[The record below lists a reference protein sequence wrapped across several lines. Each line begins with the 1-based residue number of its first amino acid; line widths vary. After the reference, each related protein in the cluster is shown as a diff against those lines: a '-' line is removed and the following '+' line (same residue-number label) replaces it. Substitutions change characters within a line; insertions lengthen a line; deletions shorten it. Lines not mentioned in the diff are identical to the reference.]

1 MGKLL
6 QRIEDHL
13 WADFADPQGER
24 DACGHG
30 SISPTKNDKHARAK
44 ITINVKTYE
53 HADVG
58 GFNEWFRNINPG
70 YAEITVTVKDSRFSS
85 MAGEC
90 LDEPDKVYSG
100 AIRLMNPKMDQFIK
114 NIIKNPCA
122 ALQVFHKV
130 ALERGVSVQY
140 FCGRYNDQPRPKIH
154 GVKNNCF
161 DQEGYVRAYQLE
173 NKAYAEE
180 QGKNSVIGWA
190 EGKCV
195 RLGKKAVG
203 PESGYTNCLWREPSE
218 FADKCS
224 GDWKTWKA
232 SGRPVISPE
241 TRMEPEGSMTPV
253 VTVTGTTE

>member
-140 FCGRYNDQPRPKIH
+140 FCGRYNGEQIEK
-154 GVKNNCF
+154 GSSSYVVKRNHF

-180 QGKNSVIGWA
+180 QVKDSVIGWA

-203 PESGYTNCLWREPSE
+203 SESGYTNCLWREPSE
-218 FADKCS
+218 AVKNMKRY
-224 GDWKTWKA
+224 KTWKA
-232 SGRPVISPE
+232 SGLPVISPE
-241 TRMEPEGSMTPV
+241 TRMEPEGTK
-253 VTVTGTTE
+253 G